1 MQMETDDNQQ
11 QKLDKAMEQLEAA
24 AELQAQ
30 TKADAFAS
38 LVSVTARSSVICA
51 LAGSFAVV
59 FGKVF
64 LEKINEFND
73 TEFEEIIN
81 IYQFSDWLGSISGI
95 LIISSL
101 SLAAIALVG
110 TTLAIRT
117 VGFAGKGST
126 SITNLL
132 SMTLSL
138 VLSLVLIFSG
148 LWRSNNT
155 QLKIDCSKNLAKL
168 SKQMQKYA
176 NNKSHLQYPE
186 PEMWCDILLK
196 MRSCKEEDFICPAA
210 AKGRGHYAMNPDAK
224 WKPEKPLV
232 LLFEAKPGWNQTGQS
247 DSLCFENHKPKGA
260 HVLLTNG
267 KVKFVTKIQA
277 QKLIWK

>member
-1 MQMETDDNQQ
+1 MQMETDETQQ
-11 QKLDKAMEQLEAA
+11 QKLDKATEQFEAA
-24 AELQAQ
+24 AEQQAQ

-51 LAGSFAVV
+51 LIGSFAVV
-59 FGKVF
+59 FSKVF

-138 VLSLVLIFSG
+138 VLSLVLIFLG
-148 LWRSNNT
+148 
-155 QLKIDCSKNLAKL
+155 
-168 SKQMQKYA
+168 
-176 NNKSHLQYPE
+176 P
-186 PEMWCDILLK
+186 
-196 MRSCKEEDFICPAA
+196 
-210 AKGRGHYAMNPDAK
+210 
-224 WKPEKPLV
+224 
-232 LLFEAKPGWNQTGQS
+232 
-247 DSLCFENHKPKGA
+247 
-260 HVLLTNG
+260 
-267 KVKFVTKIQA
+267 
-277 QKLIWK
+277 